1 MMVHP
6 ARSPCSMVIS
16 IFNGL
21 GGNPPINSNWL
32 VPLIVAIWLY
42 SSWIFVSRFISTTV
56 CESLNNL
63 TFIVVKGLL
72 RLGYKMKF
80 YDTTFF
86 LVNLVAG
93 LASDSEV
100 PEPENAT

>member
-1 MMVHP
+1 
-6 ARSPCSMVIS
+6 
-16 IFNGL
+16 
-21 GGNPPINSNWL
+21 
-32 VPLIVAIWLY
+32 
-42 SSWIFVSRFISTTV
+42 
-56 CESLNNL
+56 
-63 TFIVVKGLL
+63 
-72 RLGYKMKF
+72 MKF